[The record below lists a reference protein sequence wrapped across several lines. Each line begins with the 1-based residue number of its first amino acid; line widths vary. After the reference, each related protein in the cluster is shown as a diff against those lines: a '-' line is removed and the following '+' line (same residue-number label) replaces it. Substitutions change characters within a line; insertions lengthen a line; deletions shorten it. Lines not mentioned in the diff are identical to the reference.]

1 MAQQLSPPPPA
12 PGEGQSHRSVLVAI
26 GALLLGMLLA
36 ALDQTIVSTAL
47 PTIVS
52 ELGGLDHLSWVVT
65 AYLLA
70 ATAATPLWGKLGDQY
85 GRKKLFQTAIVIFLI
100 GSALCGIAQNMPQL
114 IGFRALQGLGGGG
127 LMVLSMAIV
136 GDLVTPRERGKY
148 QGLFGAVFGVTS
160 VLGPLLGGFF
170 TEHLSWRWVFYINLP
185 IGVVALVV
193 IAAVLHI
200 PVRREK
206 HTIDYLG
213 TFLIASVATALVL
226 VASLGGTTWA
236 WSSPQIIALAVLA
249 VVLLVAFIAV
259 ERRAVEPVLPL
270 KLFRIRTFSLVAV
283 ISFVIGFAMF
293 GAMTYLPTFLQVV
306 HDITPTMSGV
316 HMLPMVF
323 GLLITSTASGQIVS
337 RTGRWKVFPLAGT
350 ALTAVGLLLL
360 HNLDENS
367 STWLMSAYF
376 FVFGAGLGLVM
387 QVLVLVAQNS
397 VSYQD
402 LGVATSGA
410 TFFRSIGSA
419 FGVAIFGTI
428 FANRLTGQLT
438 DALAGQS
445 LPSGV
450 DAGRLAADPR
460 AIGQLP
466 ADLRPGVLGA
476 YSTSI
481 TDVFLYAVPV
491 VLLAFVLAWFL
502 REDKLQGSV
511 TAPDSRPDPRL
522 QPRRALLV
530 RRVRPRA
537 VGAGHPG
544 GPPRDLREDHRAGRL
559 RPAARGQLAAPAD
572 QAARHRRTRAARR
585 DRSRTAA
592 CDHRR
597 GPAGRGTRTGPP
609 GGPADDPHR
618 RGGRGRRPPLPGP
631 RGLPGRAPRRLVG
644 PRAPDRPGQTR
655 QRTDRRGQRIDQG
668 APALPDASPRPRGP
682 PAPRRARGPPPGPRR
697 PGRPRPPAPA
707 RLTRPPG
714 PPGGTVRHIAAGRVT
729 APWRTSAPR
738 TGYGGGTPATSRYP
752 CFVYSPRASTRSW
765 RVSSRSS
772 RTPYDLAASST
783 AASSSPPPP
792 VPRNPG
798 RTYTRVSSAVPG
810 PAASVSTSPAQLA
823 ALLPYRPTTNC
834 PVGGTSRPAPSSASP
849 SAISSAVAGRCQ

>member
-1 MAQQLSPPPPA
+1 MAQQLSTPA
-12 PGEGQSHRSVLVAI
+12 PGPGTERSKRSVLVAI

-52 ELGGLDHLSWVVT
+52 DLGGLEHLSWVVT

-70 ATAATPLWGKLGDQY
+70 STAATPLWGKLGDQY
-85 GRKKLFQTAIVIFLI
+85 GRKRLFQIAIIIFLI

-136 GDLVTPRERGKY
+136 GDLVPPRERGKY
-148 QGLFGAVFGVTS
+148 QGLFGAVFGATS

-200 PVRREK
+200 PVRRTK

-213 TFLIASVATALVL
+213 TFLIASVATCLVL

-236 WSSPQIIALAVLA
+236 WGSAKIIGLAVLS
-249 VVLLVAFIAV
+249 VVLLVAFVFV
-259 ERRAVEPVLPL
+259 ERRAAEPVLPL

-337 RTGRWKVFPLAGT
+337 RTGRWKIFPILGT
-350 ALTAVGLLLL
+350 GITAIGLLLL
-360 HNLDENS
+360 HRLTESS
-367 STWLMSAYF
+367 STWEMSIYF

-387 QVLVLVAQNS
+387 QVLVLVVQNA

-410 TFFRSIGSA
+410 TFFRSIGAS

-428 FANRLTGQLT
+428 FTNRLTDKLGS
-438 DALAGQS
+438 ALADRP
-445 LPSGV
+445 LPPGV
-450 DAGRLAADPR
+450 SAEGLSADPR

-466 ADLRPGVLGA
+466 PALQQPVLNA

-481 TDVFLYAVPV
+481 TDVFLYAAPV
-491 VLLAFVLAWFL
+491 VLIAFLFAWL
-502 REDKLQGSV
+502 LKEDKLRGSV
-511 TAPDSRPDPRL
+511 TAPDTTETLASNPVERSSYDECA
-522 QPRRALLV
+522 RALSVLATRESRREVYVKITEKAGYDLLPAAGWMLLRIKRHGTVEPARLADIAPVPLRVISDAARQLEERGLARRIGVQMVLTDTGAEAVVKLAQAREESLAELLGDWWGPDRPTDLV
-530 RRVRPRA
+530 ALVSELTEETSGSSKERPHSPEPKRDHA
-537 VGAGHPG
+537 AGHPH
-544 GPPRDLREDHRAGRL
+544 E
-559 RPAARGQLAAPAD
+559 
-572 QAARHRRTRAARR
+572 
-585 DRSRTAA
+585 
-592 CDHRR
+592 
-597 GPAGRGTRTGPP
+597 
-609 GGPADDPHR
+609 
-618 RGGRGRRPPLPGP
+618 
-631 RGLPGRAPRRLVG
+631 
-644 PRAPDRPGQTR
+644 
-655 QRTDRRGQRIDQG
+655 
-668 APALPDASPRPRGP
+668 
-682 PAPRRARGPPPGPRR
+682 
-697 PGRPRPPAPA
+697 RPPA
-707 RLTRPPG
+707 
-714 PPGGTVRHIAAGRVT
+714 
-729 APWRTSAPR
+729 
-738 TGYGGGTPATSRYP
+738 
-752 CFVYSPRASTRSW
+752 
-765 RVSSRSS
+765 
-772 RTPYDLAASST
+772 
-783 AASSSPPPP
+783 
-792 VPRNPG
+792 
-798 RTYTRVSSAVPG
+798 
-810 PAASVSTSPAQLA
+810 
-823 ALLPYRPTTNC
+823 
-834 PVGGTSRPAPSSASP
+834 
-849 SAISSAVAGRCQ
+849 

>member
-1 MAQQLSPPPPA
+1 MAQQLSPSPPA
-12 PGEGQSHRSVLVAI
+12 PGEGQSHRNVLVAI

-85 GRKKLFQTAIVIFLI
+85 GRKRLFQTAIVIFLI
-100 GSALCGIAQNMPQL
+100 GSALCGVAQNMPQL

-236 WSSPQIIALAVLA
+236 WSSPQIIGLAVLA
-249 VVLLVAFIAV
+249 VVLLVVFIAV

-316 HMLPMVF
+316 HMLPMVI
-323 GLLITSTASGQIVS
+323 GLLITSTGSGQIVS
-337 RTGRWKVFPLAGT
+337 RTGRWKVFPILGT
-350 ALTAVGLLLL
+350 AITAVGLLLL
-360 HNLDENS
+360 HQLDENS
-367 STWLMSAYF
+367 STWLMSAFF

-402 LGVATSGA
+402 LGVATSGV

-445 LPSGV
+445 LPTGV

-466 ADLRPGVLGA
+466 ADLRPSVLGA

-491 VLLAFVLAWFL
+491 VLLAFVLSWFL
-502 REDKLQGSV
+502 REDRLRGSV
-511 TAPDSRPDPRL
+511 TAPDSSQTLASNPVERSSYDECA
-522 QPRRALLV
+522 RALSVLATREGRREIYEKITARAGYDLLPAASWLLLRIKRHGTVEPARLAETAPVPLHVITDAARQIEERGLARREGMQMILTDTGAEAVVRLSQAREDSLAELLGDWWGPERPTDLV
-530 RRVRPRA
+530 KLVSELTAEVSGSTRERP
-537 VGAGHPG
+537 HFPQ
-544 GPPRDLREDHRAGRL
+544 PPRDHEAHLRHDEREAL
-559 RPAARGQLAAPAD
+559 E
-572 QAARHRRTRAARR
+572 RRSDER
-585 DRSRTAA
+585 D
-592 CDHRR
+592 
-597 GPAGRGTRTGPP
+597 GL
-609 GGPADDPHR
+609 
-618 RGGRGRRPPLPGP
+618 GRRLDD
-631 RGLPGRAPRRLVG
+631 RETH
-644 PRAPDRPGQTR
+644 DRPSDDGDEHGR
-655 QRTDRRGQRIDQG
+655 HH
-668 APALPDASPRPRGP
+668 P
-682 PAPRRARGPPPGPRR
+682 PA
-697 PGRPRPPAPA
+697 
-707 RLTRPPG
+707 
-714 PPGGTVRHIAAGRVT
+714 
-729 APWRTSAPR
+729 
-738 TGYGGGTPATSRYP
+738 
-752 CFVYSPRASTRSW
+752 
-765 RVSSRSS
+765 
-772 RTPYDLAASST
+772 
-783 AASSSPPPP
+783 
-792 VPRNPG
+792 
-798 RTYTRVSSAVPG
+798 
-810 PAASVSTSPAQLA
+810 
-823 ALLPYRPTTNC
+823 
-834 PVGGTSRPAPSSASP
+834 
-849 SAISSAVAGRCQ
+849 

>member
-1 MAQQLSPPPPA
+1 MAQQLSPSPPA
-12 PGEGQSHRSVLVAI
+12 PGEGQSHRNVLVAI

-85 GRKKLFQTAIVIFLI
+85 GRKRLFQTAIVIFLI
-100 GSALCGIAQNMPQL
+100 GSALCGVAQNMPQL

-236 WSSPQIIALAVLA
+236 WSSPQIIGLAVLA
-249 VVLLVAFIAV
+249 VVLLVVFIAV

-316 HMLPMVF
+316 HMLPMVI
-323 GLLITSTASGQIVS
+323 GLLITSTGSGQIVS
-337 RTGRWKVFPLAGT
+337 RTGRWKVFPILGT
-350 ALTAVGLLLL
+350 AITAVGLLLL
-360 HNLDENS
+360 HQLDENS
-367 STWLMSAYF
+367 STWLMSAFF

-402 LGVATSGA
+402 LGVATSGV

-445 LPSGV
+445 LPTGV

-466 ADLRPGVLGA
+466 ADLRPSVLGA

-502 REDKLQGSV
+502 REDRLRGSV
-511 TAPDSRPDPRL
+511 TAPDSSQTLASNPVERSSYDECA
-522 QPRRALLV
+522 RALSVLATREGRREIYEKITARAGYDLLPAASWLLLRIKRHGTVEPARLAETAPVPLHVITDAARQIEERGLARREGMQMILTDTGAEAVVRLSQAREDSLAELLGDWWGPERPTDLV
-530 RRVRPRA
+530 KLVSELTAEVSGSTRERP
-537 VGAGHPG
+537 HFPQ
-544 GPPRDLREDHRAGRL
+544 PPRDHEAHLRHDEREAL
-559 RPAARGQLAAPAD
+559 E
-572 QAARHRRTRAARR
+572 RRS
-585 DRSRTAA
+585 DEG
-592 CDHRR
+592 D
-597 GPAGRGTRTGPP
+597 GL
-609 GGPADDPHR
+609 
-618 RGGRGRRPPLPGP
+618 GRRLD
-631 RGLPGRAPRRLVG
+631 
-644 PRAPDRPGQTR
+644 DRETH
-655 QRTDRRGQRIDQG
+655 DRRSDDGDEHGRHH
-668 APALPDASPRPRGP
+668 P
-682 PAPRRARGPPPGPRR
+682 PA
-697 PGRPRPPAPA
+697 
-707 RLTRPPG
+707 
-714 PPGGTVRHIAAGRVT
+714 
-729 APWRTSAPR
+729 
-738 TGYGGGTPATSRYP
+738 
-752 CFVYSPRASTRSW
+752 
-765 RVSSRSS
+765 
-772 RTPYDLAASST
+772 
-783 AASSSPPPP
+783 
-792 VPRNPG
+792 
-798 RTYTRVSSAVPG
+798 
-810 PAASVSTSPAQLA
+810 
-823 ALLPYRPTTNC
+823 
-834 PVGGTSRPAPSSASP
+834 
-849 SAISSAVAGRCQ
+849 

>member
-1 MAQQLSPPPPA
+1 MAQQLSPSPPV

-100 GSALCGIAQNMPQL
+100 GSALCGVAQNMPQL

-213 TFLIASVATALVL
+213 TFLIAAVATALVL

-236 WSSPQIIALAVLA
+236 WSSPQIIGLAVLA

-270 KLFRIRTFSLVAV
+270 KLFRMRTFALVAV

-323 GLLITSTASGQIVS
+323 GLLITSTGSGQIVS
-337 RTGRWKVFPLAGT
+337 RTGRWKVFPILGT
-350 ALTAVGLLLL
+350 AITAVGLLLL
-360 HNLDENS
+360 HQLDENS

-387 QVLVLVAQNS
+387 QVLVLVAQNA

-402 LGVATSGA
+402 LGVATSGV

-438 DALAGQS
+438 DALSGQS
-445 LPSGV
+445 LPTGV

-502 REDKLQGSV
+502 REDKLRASV
-511 TAPDSRPDPRL
+511 TAPDTSQTLASNPVERSSYDECA
-522 QPRRALLV
+522 RALSVLATREGRREIYEKITARAGYDLLPAASWLLLRIKRHGTVEPARLAETAPVPLHVITDAARQVEERGLARREGLQMILTDTGAEAVVRLSQAREDSLAELLGDWWGPERPTDLV
-530 RRVRPRA
+530 KLVSELTAEVSGSTRERP
-537 VGAGHPG
+537 HSPT
-544 GPPRDLREDHRAGRL
+544 PPRDHEAHLRHDEREALERHHDEREALDRRHDDRESHDRRPDGSDEHGR
-559 RPAARGQLAAPAD
+559 P
-572 QAARHRRTRAARR
+572 H
-585 DRSRTAA
+585 
-592 CDHRR
+592 
-597 GPAGRGTRTGPP
+597 PP
-609 GGPADDPHR
+609 G
-618 RGGRGRRPPLPGP
+618 
-631 RGLPGRAPRRLVG
+631 
-644 PRAPDRPGQTR
+644 
-655 QRTDRRGQRIDQG
+655 
-668 APALPDASPRPRGP
+668 
-682 PAPRRARGPPPGPRR
+682 
-697 PGRPRPPAPA
+697 
-707 RLTRPPG
+707 
-714 PPGGTVRHIAAGRVT
+714 
-729 APWRTSAPR
+729 
-738 TGYGGGTPATSRYP
+738 
-752 CFVYSPRASTRSW
+752 
-765 RVSSRSS
+765 
-772 RTPYDLAASST
+772 
-783 AASSSPPPP
+783 
-792 VPRNPG
+792 
-798 RTYTRVSSAVPG
+798 
-810 PAASVSTSPAQLA
+810 
-823 ALLPYRPTTNC
+823 
-834 PVGGTSRPAPSSASP
+834 
-849 SAISSAVAGRCQ
+849 